1 VPVAA
6 PSPYKPIP
14 GPVDRVTFFTMQRRH
29 RRASW
34 RFSALAIVAVF
45 LTGLPLSILITPLLY
60 AIALLVGEVTSARWL
75 AQLHDLP
82 LLFPHAL
89 AFLAGKQVVVP
100 LREILIVSGV
110 LVAPGAILLLGFWAM
125 IRVVFRRAGVGGV
138 LLTLGARDP
147 NLNDF
152 EERQLMNVVEEMA
165 IAAGVPPPRVMLL
178 DAAASG
184 GAANAAAVGWS
195 ISDATVVVTRPL
207 LDGLS
212 RDETQAIIGRLIGAV
227 GNGDLK
233 IALIILS
240 IYQTMGVVSL
250 LLNAVFGFR
259 AWRILFR
266 FVRLAI
272 LPHGAAEQD
281 AVMTALARAADSDE
295 DIERFTSRHSN
306 SGCLSLVALPIQW
319 SAMSI
324 DMIVGLSSGL
334 FVGQVIGAMWK
345 RRQLLADAT
354 AVQLTRN
361 PDGLASAVE
370 RLSRLPVAVPK
381 AAPVSHLFAAWWG
394 SSTRDDNDTSSATA
408 LSRSMNVSADRRL
421 KALRAMG
428 AHIALTTR
436 KPSLVGAILM
446 TILLGPFLVFIVG
459 LMAVVMVLVMGLDLL
474 FMMLF
479 LLAIYGLSRLIT
491 TYGPHLVHDIQQ
503 QLRRIR

>member
-1 VPVAA
+1 MPVAA
-6 PSPYKPIP
+6 QSPYKPIP

-34 RFSALAIVAVF
+34 RFSAAAIAAVF

-60 AIALLVGEVTSARWL
+60 AIALVVGEATNARWL
-75 AQLHDLP
+75 AQLHDVP
-82 LLFPHAL
+82 LLFPHVL
-89 AFLAGKQVVVP
+89 AFLGGKHVVVP
-100 LREILIVSGV
+100 LRELLTVSTILVV
-110 LVAPGAILLLGFWAM
+110 PGAILLLGFWAM

-152 EERQLMNVVEEMA
+152 EERQLMNLVEEMA

-178 DAAASG
+178 DAAAAG
-184 GAANAAAVGWS
+184 GATNAAAVGWS
-195 ISDATVVVTRPL
+195 IADATIVVTRPL
-207 LDGLS
+207 LDGLG

-250 LLNAVFGFR
+250 LLNALFGFR

-272 LPHGAAEQD
+272 LPHGASEQD
-281 AVMTALARAADSDE
+281 AVMTSLARAADSSE
-295 DIERFTSRHSN
+295 DIDRFTSRHRN
-306 SGCLSLVALPIQW
+306 SGCLTLITLPIQW

-334 FVGQVIGAMWK
+334 FVGQLIGAMWK

-370 RLSRLPVAVPK
+370 RLRHFPVAVPK
-381 AAPVSHLFAAWWG
+381 AGPVSHLFAAWWG
-394 SSTRDDNDTSSATA
+394 SSTGDDASSVTA
-408 LSRSMNVSADRRL
+408 LSRSMNVSAERRL
-421 KALRAMG
+421 TALRAMG
-428 AHIALTTR
+428 ARIADTTR

-446 TILLGPFLVFIVG
+446 TALLGPFLVLIVG
-459 LMAVVMVLVMGLDLL
+459 LLAVALVLIMMLDLL

-479 LLAIYGLSRLIT
+479 LLAIYGVSRLII
-491 TYGPHLVHDIQQ
+491 TYGPGVVHA
-503 QLRRIR
+503 IRSR

>member
-1 VPVAA
+1 VAA
-6 PSPYKPIP
+6 QSPYKPIP
-14 GPVDRVTFFTMQRRH
+14 GPVDRVTFFSMQRRH

-34 RFSALAIVAVF
+34 RFSAAAIAAVF

-60 AIALLVGEVTSARWL
+60 AVALLVAEVTRSPWL
-75 AQLHDLP
+75 TELHNVP

-100 LREILIVSGV
+100 FREMLIVSGV
-110 LVAPGAILLLGFWAM
+110 LVLPGAILLLGFWAM

-152 EERQLMNVVEEMA
+152 EERQLMNLVEEMA

-178 DAAASG
+178 DAAAAG

-195 ISDATVVVTRPL
+195 MSDATVVVTRPL
-207 LDGLS
+207 LDGLG

-250 LLNAVFGFR
+250 LLNALFGFR

-272 LPHGAAEQD
+272 LPHGASEQD

-295 DIERFTSRHSN
+295 DIQRFTSRHSN
-306 SGCLSLVALPIQW
+306 SGCLTMVTLPIQW

-324 DMIVGLSSGL
+324 DMVVGLSSGL
-334 FVGQVIGAMWK
+334 VVGQLIGAMWK

-370 RLSRLPVAVPK
+370 RLSRYPVAVPK

-394 SSTRDDNDTSSATA
+394 STHGDDTDSSSATA
-408 LSRSMNVSADRRL
+408 LSRSMNVGAERRL

-428 AHIALTTR
+428 AHIALSTR
-436 KPSLVGAILM
+436 KPSLLGAILM
-446 TILLGPFLVFIVG
+446 TVLLGPFLVLIFG
-459 LMAVVMVLVMGLDLL
+459 MLAVVLVLIMGLDLL

-479 LLAIYGLSRLIT
+479 LVAIYGVSRLIA
-491 TYGPHLVHDIQQ
+491 TYGPGVFHALQE

>member
-1 VPVAA
+1 
-6 PSPYKPIP
+6 
-14 GPVDRVTFFTMQRRH
+14 MQRRH

-34 RFSALAIVAVF
+34 RFSALAIVAVL
-45 LTGLPLSILITPLLY
+45 LTGFPLSILITPLLY
-60 AIALLVGEVTSARWL
+60 AIVLLVGEVTQAHWL
-75 AQLHDLP
+75 AQIHELP

-89 AFLAGKQVVVP
+89 AFLAGKPGVVVP
-100 LREILIVSGV
+100 VREIVIVSV
-110 LVAPGAILLLGFWAM
+110 ILVAPGAILLLGFWAM
-125 IRVVFRRAGVGGV
+125 IRVVFHRAGVGGV

-147 NLNDF
+147 NLNDL
-152 EERQLMNVVEEMA
+152 EERQLMNLVEEMA

-178 DAAASG
+178 DATAAG

-195 ISDATVVVTRPL
+195 ISDATIVVTRPL
-207 LDGLS
+207 LEGLG

-250 LLNAVFGFR
+250 LLNALFGFR

-272 LPHGAAEQD
+272 LPHSAAEQD
-281 AVMTALARAADSDE
+281 AVMAALSREAGSDE
-295 DIERFTSRHSN
+295 DIQRFNTRRQKP
-306 SGCLSLVALPIQW
+306 GCLSVIALPIQW

-324 DMIVGLSSGL
+324 DMIVGMSSGL
-334 FVGQVIGAMWK
+334 FVGKVIGAMWK
-345 RRQLLADAT
+345 RRQLLADAS

-370 RLSRLPVAVPK
+370 HLSRFRVIVPK

-394 SSTRDDNDTSSATA
+394 SSSRDDTDSSSATK
-408 LSRSMNVSADRRL
+408 LSRSMNVSAERRL

-436 KPSLVGAILM
+436 KPSLLGAILM
-446 TILLGPFLVFIVG
+446 TVLLGPFLVLIVG
-459 LMAVVMVLVMGLDLL
+459 LLAVVMVMIMGLDLM
-474 FMMLF
+474 FMLLF
-479 LLAIYGLSRLIT
+479 LFAIYFLSKLMV
-491 TYGPHLVHDIQQ
+491 TYGPGLVNLIAR
-503 QLRRIR
+503 QLH

>member
-1 VPVAA
+1 VPVATQ
-6 PSPYKPIP
+6 SPYKPVP

-34 RFSALAIVAVF
+34 RFSALAIVAVL
-45 LTGLPLSILITPLLY
+45 LTGFPLSILITPVLY
-60 AIALLVGEVTSARWL
+60 AVVLLIGEITQAHWL
-75 AQLHDLP
+75 AQIHELP

-89 AFLAGKQVVVP
+89 AFLAGKPGVVVP
-100 LREILIVSGV
+100 LREIWIVSV
-110 LVAPGAILLLGFWAM
+110 ILVAPGAILLLGFWAM

-152 EERQLMNVVEEMA
+152 EERQLMNLVEEMA

-178 DAAASG
+178 DAAAAG

-195 ISDATVVVTRPL
+195 ISDATIVVTRPL
-207 LDGLS
+207 LDGLG

-240 IYQTMGVVSL
+240 IYQAMGVVSL
-250 LLNAVFGFR
+250 LLNALFGFH

-266 FVRLAI
+266 FARLAI
-272 LPHGAAEQD
+272 LPHGASETD

-295 DIERFTSRHSN
+295 DIQRFNARHTN
-306 SGCLSLVALPIQW
+306 AGCLSLVALPIQW

-334 FVGQVIGAMWK
+334 FVGQMIGGMWK

-370 RLSRLPVAVPK
+370 QLQRRLVAVPK

-394 SSTRDDNDTSSATA
+394 SSGDDASSVTA
-408 LSRSMNVSADRRL
+408 LSRSMNVSAVRRL

-428 AHIALTTR
+428 ARIALTTR
-436 KPSLVGAILM
+436 KPSLVGAVLM
-446 TILLGPFLVFIVG
+446 TVLLGPFLALIVG
-459 LMAVVMVLVMGLDLL
+459 LLAVVMVMIMGLDLL
-474 FMMLF
+474 FMMMF
-479 LLAIYGLSRLIT
+479 LLAIYGFSRLIV
-491 TYGPHLVHDIQQ
+491 TYGPQAWNLIARHL
-503 QLRRIR
+503 R

>member
-1 VPVAA
+1 VPVATQ
-6 PSPYKPIP
+6 SPYKPVP

-34 RFSALAIVAVF
+34 RFSALAIVAVV
-45 LTGLPLSILITPLLY
+45 LTGFPLSILITPLLY
-60 AIALLVGEVTSARWL
+60 AIVLLIGEITQARWL
-75 AQLHDLP
+75 AQIHELP

-89 AFLAGKQVVVP
+89 AFLAGKPGVVVP
-100 LREILIVSGV
+100 LREIWIVSV
-110 LVAPGAILLLGFWAM
+110 ALVAPGAILLLGFWAM

-152 EERQLMNVVEEMA
+152 EERQLMNLVEEMA
-165 IAAGVPPPRVMLL
+165 IAAGVVPPRVMLL
-178 DAAASG
+178 DAAAAG

-195 ISDATVVVTRPL
+195 IKDATIVVTRPM
-207 LDGLS
+207 LDGLG

-250 LLNAVFGFR
+250 LLNALFGFR

-281 AVMTALARAADSDE
+281 AVMTALSRAAGSDE
-295 DIERFTSRHSN
+295 DIQRYNNRHQN

-334 FVGQVIGAMWK
+334 FVGQLIGAMWK

-361 PDGLASAVE
+361 PDGLASAIE
-370 RLSRLPVAVPK
+370 HLSRFPVIVPK

-394 SSTRDDNDTSSATA
+394 SSSRDENDSSNAA
-408 LSRSMNVSADRRL
+408 SLSRSMNVGAERRL
-421 KALRAMG
+421 KALRSMG

-436 KPSLVGAILM
+436 KPSLLGAVLM
-446 TILLGPFLVFIVG
+446 TLLLGPFLVLIVG
-459 LMAVVMVLVMGLDLL
+459 MLAVVMVMVMGLDLL
-474 FMMLF
+474 FMMIF
-479 LLAIYGLSRLIT
+479 LLAIYFLSRLIV
-491 TYGPHLVHDIQQ
+491 TYGPGVVHSIATHVH
-503 QLRRIR
+503 

>member
-14 GPVDRVTFFTMQRRH
+14 GPVDRVSFFSMQRRH

-34 RFSALAIVAVF
+34 RFSALAIAAVF

-60 AIALLVGEVTSARWL
+60 AVALLVGEVTNARWL
-75 AQLHDLP
+75 AQIHDVP

-89 AFLAGKQVVVP
+89 AYLAGKQVVVP
-100 LREILIVSGV
+100 VRELLIVSGV
-110 LVAPGAILLLGFWAM
+110 LVIPGAILLLGFWAM
-125 IRVVFRRAGVGGV
+125 IRTVFRRAGVGGV

-152 EERQLMNVVEEMA
+152 EERQLMNLVEEMA

-178 DAAASG
+178 DAAAAG

-195 ISDATVVVTRPL
+195 ISDATIVVTRPL
-207 LDGLS
+207 LDGLG

-250 LLNAVFGFR
+250 LLNALFGFR
-259 AWRILFR
+259 AWRVLFR
-266 FVRLAI
+266 FARLAI
-272 LPHGAAEQD
+272 MPHGASEQD
-281 AVMTALARAADSDE
+281 AVMTSLARAADSSE
-295 DIERFTSRHSN
+295 DIDRFSARHHN
-306 SGCLSLVALPIQW
+306 GCLSIIALPIQL
-319 SAMSI
+319 SAVSI

-334 FVGQVIGAMWK
+334 FVGQLIGAMWK

-361 PDGLASAVE
+361 PDGMASAVA
-370 RLSRLPVAVPK
+370 RLQHFPVVVPK
-381 AAPVSHLFAAWWG
+381 AAPVSHLFAVWWG
-394 SSTRDDNDTSSATA
+394 SSTGDDSSSVTA
-408 LSRSMNVSADRRL
+408 LSRSMNVGADRRL

-428 AHIALTTR
+428 AHIAITQR
-436 KPSLVGAILM
+436 KPSLIGAMLM
-446 TILLGPFLVFIVG
+446 TVLLGPFLVLIFG
-459 LMAVVMVLVMGLDLL
+459 LLAVALVLIMGLDLF

-479 LLAIYGLSRLIT
+479 LLAIYGVSHLIA
-491 TYGPHLVHDIQQ
+491 TYGPGAWHALQQ

>member
-1 VPVAA
+1 
-6 PSPYKPIP
+6 
-14 GPVDRVTFFTMQRRH
+14 MQRRH

-45 LTGLPLSILITPLLY
+45 LTGFPLSILITPLLY
-60 AIALLVGEVTSARWL
+60 AIALIVGEISRASWL
-75 AQLHDLP
+75 ARLHDVP
-82 LLFPHAL
+82 LLFPHAA
-89 AFLAGKQVVVP
+89 AFLAGKQVIVP
-100 LREILIVSGV
+100 LREILIVSGI
-110 LVAPGAILLLGFWAM
+110 LVAPGAILLLGFWTM

-138 LLTLGARDP
+138 LMTLGARDP

-178 DAAASG
+178 DAPAAG

-195 ISDATVVVTRPL
+195 IADATIVVTRPL
-207 LDGLS
+207 LDGLG
-212 RDETQAIIGRLIGAV
+212 RDETQAIIGRLVGAV

-250 LLNAVFGFR
+250 LLNALFGFR

-272 LPHGAAEQD
+272 LPHSAAEQD

-295 DIERFTSRHSN
+295 DVQRFSARHN
-306 SGCLSLVALPIQW
+306 GGCLTLVALPIQW

-324 DMIVGLSSGL
+324 DMIVGLSSGV
-334 FVGQVIGAMWK
+334 FVGKLIGAMWK

-370 RLSRLPVAVPK
+370 HLSRFPVAVPK

-394 SSTRDDNDTSSATA
+394 STRGDGDSSSATA
-408 LSRSMNVSADRRL
+408 LSRSMNVSAERRL

-428 AHIALTTR
+428 AHIAIMTR
-436 KPSLVGAILM
+436 KPSVVGAILL
-446 TILLGPFLVFIVG
+446 TVLLGPFLVFIIG
-459 LMAVVMVLVMGLDLL
+459 MLAVVMVLIMALDLL
-474 FMMLF
+474 FMMVF
-479 LLAIYGLSRLIT
+479 LLVLYGLSRLIE
-491 TYGPHLVHDIQQ
+491 TYGPTVVHLIQQ
-503 QLRRIR
+503 QLQRIR

>member
-6 PSPYKPIP
+6 QSPYKPIP

-60 AIALLVGEVTSARWL
+60 AVALFIGEVTGARWL
-75 AQLHDLP
+75 AELHDLP

-89 AFLAGKQVVVP
+89 AFLAGKQVIVP
-100 LREILIVSGV
+100 LREILIVSV
-110 LVAPGAILLLGFWAM
+110 ILVAPGAILLLGFWSM
-125 IRVVFRRAGVGGV
+125 IRVVFHRAGVGGV

-147 NLNDF
+147 NLNDV
-152 EERQLMNVVEEMA
+152 EERQLMNLVEEMA

-178 DAAASG
+178 DAATAG

-195 ISDATVVVTRPL
+195 ISDATIVVTRPL
-207 LDGLS
+207 LDGLG
-212 RDETQAIIGRLIGAV
+212 RDETQAIIGRLIGAI

-250 LLNAVFGFR
+250 LLNALFGFR

-295 DIERFTSRHSN
+295 DIQKFSARHN
-306 SGCLSLVALPIQW
+306 SGGCLTILALPIQW

-334 FVGQVIGAMWK
+334 FVGQLIGAMWK

-361 PDGLASAVE
+361 PDGLASAVD
-370 RLSRLPVAVPK
+370 RLRRGPVAVPK

-394 SSTRDDNDTSSATA
+394 SSTGDDSSSVTA
-408 LSRSMNVSADRRL
+408 LSRSMNVSAERRL
-421 KALRAMG
+421 EALRAMG
-428 AHIALTTR
+428 AHIALTMR
-436 KPSLVGAILM
+436 KPSLVGAVLM
-446 TILLGPFLVFIVG
+446 TVLLGPFLVLIVG
-459 LMAVVMVLVMGLDLL
+459 LLAVVLVLIMGLDLL

-479 LLAIYGLSRLIT
+479 LLAIYGISRLIT
-491 TYGPHLVHDIQQ
+491 TYGPGVFHALQQ